1 MSAPET
7 IAAIATAP
15 GRGGV
20 GVVRIS
26 GPATERI
33 ASGILGRTPEP
44 RRATLGAFSDGAGR
58 VIDRGIA
65 LYFPAPHS
73 YTGETVLE
81 LHGHGG
87 PVVLQLILQ
96 RCLELGARIGEPG
109 EFTRRA
115 FLNGKMDLAQA
126 ESVADLIDAATAG
139 AARSAMSSLEGVF
152 SERVEALRQGLVD
165 LRAFLEA
172 TLDFPEEDIEM
183 LGRSEART
191 RLAGTLER
199 LDSVLASAEQ
209 GSLLREGV
217 RIVLA
222 GQPNMGKSSLLNRL
236 AGEDLA
242 IVTEV
247 PGTTRDAIRQTIS
260 LGGVPAHI
268 IDTAGL
274 RDAIDPVEQA
284 GIARTWS
291 AIGRADVVVL
301 VADSRTGIA
310 EADRAICA
318 RLPSGL
324 HRIDVMNKIDLANRP
339 PVAEYTTG
347 GATVWL
353 SAKTGA
359 GVPLLQ
365 EALMRA
371 IGWRGESDGVF
382 LARARHLEALRTARA
397 HLRSA
402 QDEGLGL
409 ELMAEELRLAQGC
422 LGRITGEFTSDD
434 LLGEIFGRFCI
445 GK

>member
-26 GPATERI
+26 GPAVEGI
-33 ASGILGRTPEP
+33 AAGILGAGPAP
-44 RRATLGAFSDGAGR
+44 RRATLAAFRDGAGR

-73 YTGETVLE
+73 YTGESILE

-87 PVVLQLILQ
+87 PMVLQLLLQ

-152 SERVEALRQGLVD
+152 SERIEALRGSLVD

-172 TLDFPEEDIEM
+172 TLDFPEEEIET
-183 LGRSEART
+183 LGRTQTRA
-191 RLAGTLER
+191 RLATTLER
-199 LDSVLASAEQ
+199 LDGVLASAEQ

-274 RDAIDPVEQA
+274 RDASDPVEQA
-284 GIARTWS
+284 GIARTWA
-291 AIGRADVVVL
+291 AIGRADVIVL
-301 VADSRTGIA
+301 VADSRTGI
-310 EADRAICA
+310 
-318 RLPSGL
+318 
-324 HRIDVMNKIDLANRP
+324 
-339 PVAEYTTG
+339 
-347 GATVWL
+347 
-353 SAKTGA
+353 
-359 GVPLLQ
+359 
-365 EALMRA
+365 
-371 IGWRGESDGVF
+371 
-382 LARARHLEALRTARA
+382 
-397 HLRSA
+397 
-402 QDEGLGL
+402 
-409 ELMAEELRLAQGC
+409 
-422 LGRITGEFTSDD
+422 
-434 LLGEIFGRFCI
+434 
-445 GK
+445 

>member
-1 MSAPET
+1 VEG
-7 IAAIATAP
+7 IAA
-15 GRGGV
+15 
-20 GVVRIS
+20 
-26 GPATERI
+26 
-33 ASGILGRTPEP
+33 GILGAGPAP
-44 RRATLGAFSDGAGR
+44 RRATLAAFRDGAGR

-73 YTGETVLE
+73 YTGESILE

-87 PVVLQLILQ
+87 PMIMQLLLQ

-152 SERVEALRQGLVD
+152 SERVEALRGSLVD

-172 TLDFPEEDIEM
+172 TLDFPEEEIET
-183 LGRSEART
+183 LGRTQTRV
-191 RLAGTLER
+191 RLATTLER
-199 LDSVLASAEQ
+199 LDGVLASAEQ

-217 RIVLA
+217 RIVLT

-274 RDAIDPVEQA
+274 RDASDPVEQA
-284 GIARTWS
+284 GIARTWA
-291 AIGRADVVVL
+291 AIGRADVIVL
-301 VADSRTGIA
+301 VADSRTGISN
-310 EADRAICA
+310 ADRAISA
-318 RLPSGL
+318 KLPPGL
-324 HRIDVMNKIDLANRP
+324 PRIDVMNKIDLAARP
-339 PVAEYTTG
+339 PAAEANVD

-365 EALMRA
+365 EALMRT
-371 IGWRGESDGVF
+371 IGWRGASDGVF

-397 HLRSA
+397 HIVTA
-402 QDEGLGL
+402 QGGDLGL
-409 ELMAEELRLAQGC
+409 ELIAEELRLAQEC

>member
-1 MSAPET
+1 M
-7 IAAIATAP
+7 
-15 GRGGV
+15 
-20 GVVRIS
+20 
-26 GPATERI
+26 
-33 ASGILGRTPEP
+33 
-44 RRATLGAFSDGAGR
+44 
-58 VIDRGIA
+58 
-65 LYFPAPHS
+65 
-73 YTGETVLE
+73 
-81 LHGHGG
+81 
-87 PVVLQLILQ
+87 VLQLLLQ

-126 ESVADLIDAATAG
+126 EGVADLIDAATAG

-152 SERVEALRQGLVD
+152 SERVEALRGGLVD

-172 TLDFPEEDIEM
+172 TLDFPEEEIET
-183 LGRSEART
+183 LGRTQTRA
-191 RLAGTLER
+191 RLATTLER

-274 RDAIDPVEQA
+274 RDASDPVEQA
-284 GIARTWS
+284 GIARTWA

-301 VADSRTGIA
+301 VADARTGISN
-310 EADRAICA
+310 ADRAISA
-318 RLPSGL
+318 KLPPGL
-324 HRIDVMNKIDLANRP
+324 PRIDVMNKIDLADRP
-339 PVAEYTTG
+339 PAAEPTVG
-347 GATVWL
+347 GTTVWL

-365 EALMRA
+365 EALMRT
-371 IGWRGESDGVF
+371 IGWQGASDGVF
-382 LARARHLEALRTARA
+382 LARARHLEALRTARG
-397 HLRSA
+397 HIVTA
-402 QDEGLGL
+402 QAGNLGL
-409 ELMAEELRLAQGC
+409 ELIAEELRLAQES